1 MRTYVVRAGD
11 SPGSIAAQTVGCPKC
26 ARDLISA
33 NPHKATRVYPNGFV
47 SFEELRINEK
57 LNLPDKWFSK
67 EFDELPEAYFK
78 ALPNPD
84 GVTPSS
90 LGIGAAGVLGDFAY
104 LDAATTRV
112 SVLDTIDD
120 DWKFIK
126 AADAAADTIDASMNE
141 AVGTTSAASASFARD
156 VHAATTSA
164 RQRIGDL
171 SAALDAGDRAAA
183 TAARQD
189 VRNALATALG
199 SARLALQSYYGG
211 VPQVDPPPAP
221 PAPPIP
227 KKSPPKPPPPRAAP
241 PPALPPLPPLS
252 LQPPQQQQKG
262 ISTAGL
268 FGLGLLGVGAVGGAI
283 YLATEGKIPSLRR
296 WHAKS
301 GYDRE
306 ESP

>member
-26 ARDLISA
+26 ARDLISV
-33 NPHKATRVYPNGFV
+33 NPHKAAVVYPNGFTT
-47 SFEELRINEK
+47 FQELRINEK
-57 LNLPDKWFSK
+57 LNLPDKWLSR
-67 EFDELPEAYFK
+67 EFDELPQAYFK

-156 VHAATTSA
+156 VHAATASA

-211 VPQVDPPPAP
+211 VPQADPPPAP
-221 PAPPIP
+221 PPP
-227 KKSPPKPPPPRAAP
+227 KKSPPKLRAAP

-252 LQPPQQQQKG
+252 LQPPQQQKG